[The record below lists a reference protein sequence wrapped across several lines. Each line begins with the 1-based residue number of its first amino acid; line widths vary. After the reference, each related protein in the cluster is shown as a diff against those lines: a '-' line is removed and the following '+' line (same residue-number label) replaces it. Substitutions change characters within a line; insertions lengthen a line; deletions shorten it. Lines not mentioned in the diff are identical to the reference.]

1 MIIGRREMEISVLI
15 SILLEFYLG
24 MSVYDSEVP
33 DAADRKARRRRRTQA
48 IAKCYAFHDAFE

>member
-1 MIIGRREMEISVLI
+1 MEISVLI

-33 DAADRKARRRRRTQA
+33 DAADRKARRRRRRRRTQA